1 MKNINDVLK
10 QKEIEYLQLQK
21 EIEALRTAARLLADD
36 SDPYKPGISVPTMPA
51 RGGTT
56 SAEPAFASSWDASAK
71 KFP

>member
-36 SDPYKPGISVPTMPA
+36 SDPFKPAVPAVPA
-51 RGGTT
+51 RV
-56 SAEPAFASSWDASAK
+56 SAPAAEPAFASSWDAAAK

>member
-36 SDPYKPGISVPTMPA
+36 SDPYKPGVPPPSA
-51 RGGTT
+51 RIGTAT
-56 SAEPAFASSWDASAK
+56 AEPAFASSWDASAK
-71 KFP
+71 KVP

>member
-36 SDPYKPGISVPTMPA
+36 SDPYKPSVSAPPAPA
-51 RGGTT
+51 RVVTT
-56 SAEPAFASSWDASAK
+56 ASEPAFASSWDASAK

>member
-36 SDPYKPGISVPTMPA
+36 SDPFKPGISAATTTA
-51 RGGTT
+51 RVGTA
-56 SAEPAFASSWDASAK
+56 SAEPAFASSWEASAK

>member
-36 SDPYKPGISVPTMPA
+36 TDPYKPGVAPAPIPA
-51 RGGTT
+51 RVGTP
-56 SAEPAFASSWDASAK
+56 SGEPAFASSWDASAK

>member
-36 SDPYKPGISVPTMPA
+36 SEQYKAVAATAVSA
-51 RGGTT
+51 RVGSSSG
-56 SAEPAFASSWDASAK
+56 EPAFASSWDASSK